1 MTKILLSG
9 NYRQPGRRWTGVP
22 AQDSDGTEDRLGAR
36 RLRRREA
43 EGGRWRTRE
52 PLEMAWL
59 LLPPLSPPTG
69 GNGKCS
75 RPRSL
80 RSSSPSPGREPL
92 PVGRCLPLQ
101 GPQPSLVRPLGRDP
115 LARSEVSKPAPRTSR
130 ARRGE
135 PGAPEHAAG
144 ILRPEGQLP
153 GRAGCHWRLHRGGAP
168 NEGLA
173 PSDPSRT
180 RETSGSTG
188 YPRSGSP
195 PKHSEGLGTGRNALL
210 SRLPGKAASEL

>member
-115 LARSEVSKPAPRTSR
+115 LARSEVSEPAPRASR

-135 PGAPEHAAG
+135 PGAPESSARRGSCRGEPAATG
-144 ILRPEGQLP
+144 VCTGEVPLTRGSRPL
-153 GRAGCHWRLHRGGAP
+153 
-168 NEGLA
+168 
-173 PSDPSRT
+173 T
-180 RETSGSTG
+180 RVG
-188 YPRSGSP
+188 
-195 PKHSEGLGTGRNALL
+195 
-210 SRLPGKAASEL
+210 PGKRLATPALAHLPSTRRAWAPAGMPSSLGCPARQRLSCE